1 MFQAILCDDN
11 EIILEGLSSQ
21 IKWKDL
27 GIELTA
33 TAADGNEAWELIQ
46 KNPPDLLITDI
57 RMPYM
62 DGLELSKKAR
72 ELNPNI
78 VILII
83 SAYDDFQYART
94 AMHLQAFDYI
104 LKPIETSSAVSL
116 KMQFFTAAS
125 FIMTNVS

>member
-46 KNPPDLLITDI
+46 KNPGTKSQHSDPDHQRL
-57 RMPYM
+57 R
-62 DGLELSKKAR
+62 
-72 ELNPNI
+72 
-78 VILII
+78 
-83 SAYDDFQYART
+83 
-94 AMHLQAFDYI
+94 
-104 LKPIETSSAVSL
+104 
-116 KMQFFTAAS
+116 
-125 FIMTNVS
+125 

>member
-62 DGLELSKKAR
+62 DGT
-72 ELNPNI
+72 
-78 VILII
+78 
-83 SAYDDFQYART
+83 FQKGPGTKSQHSDPDHQR
-94 AMHLQAFDYI
+94 LR
-104 LKPIETSSAVSL
+104 
-116 KMQFFTAAS
+116 
-125 FIMTNVS
+125 

>member
-62 DGLELSKKAR
+62 DGLELSR
-72 ELNPNI
+72 RLNDEYRN
-78 VILII
+78 VHII
-83 SAYDDFQYART
+83 IFTGFDE
-94 AMHLQAFDYI
+94 FDYA
-104 LKPIETSSAVSL
+104 KE
-116 KMQFFTAAS
+116 AA
-125 FIMTNVS
+125 FGER

>member
-46 KNPPDLLITDI
+46 KNPPDLL
-57 RMPYM
+57 
-62 DGLELSKKAR
+62 
-72 ELNPNI
+72 N
-78 VILII
+78 
-83 SAYDDFQYART
+83 
-94 AMHLQAFDYI
+94 
-104 LKPIETSSAVSL
+104 
-116 KMQFFTAAS
+116 
-125 FIMTNVS
+125 

>member
-46 KNPPDLLITDI
+46 KT
-57 RMPYM
+57 R
-62 DGLELSKKAR
+62 
-72 ELNPNI
+72 
-78 VILII
+78 
-83 SAYDDFQYART
+83 RT
-94 AMHLQAFDYI
+94 F
-104 LKPIETSSAVSL
+104 
-116 KMQFFTAAS
+116 
-125 FIMTNVS
+125 

>member
-57 RMPYM
+57 RYALY
-62 DGLELSKKAR
+62 GWSGT
-72 ELNPNI
+72 
-78 VILII
+78 
-83 SAYDDFQYART
+83 FQKGPGTKSQHSDPDHQR
-94 AMHLQAFDYI
+94 LR
-104 LKPIETSSAVSL
+104 
-116 KMQFFTAAS
+116 
-125 FIMTNVS
+125 

>member
-78 VILII
+78 VILKGFH
-83 SAYDDFQYART
+83 ADGETF
-94 AMHLQAFDYI
+94 
-104 LKPIETSSAVSL
+104 PGIEKTWKIPV
-116 KMQFFTAAS
+116 
-125 FIMTNVS
+125 

>member
-57 RMPYM
+57 RMPYIQISIPIF
-62 DGLELSKKAR
+62 GCLKLSV
-72 ELNPNI
+72 I
-78 VILII
+78 VV
-83 SAYDDFQYART
+83 
-94 AMHLQAFDYI
+94 
-104 LKPIETSSAVSL
+104 SS
-116 KMQFFTAAS
+116 
-125 FIMTNVS
+125 

>member
-46 KNPPDLLITDI
+46 IG
-57 RMPYM
+57 R
-62 DGLELSKKAR
+62 AH
-72 ELNPNI
+72 
-78 VILII
+78 V
-83 SAYDDFQYART
+83 
-94 AMHLQAFDYI
+94 
-104 LKPIETSSAVSL
+104 
-116 KMQFFTAAS
+116 
-125 FIMTNVS
+125 